1 MSAHRWL
8 IALAGLN
15 GFLAVAGG
23 AFGAH
28 AISDEAAKTLLKTA
42 AQYQLAATAVALA
55 LLAMPRLAG
64 VRLSAGLLLA
74 GGLVFGCSIDAI
86 VLTGVRALGAI
97 TPIGGVMMLAG
108 FGWLSISALRSKGD
122 AF

>member
-1 MSAHRWL
+1 MNTRHTL
-8 IALAGLN
+8 VALAGLN

-28 AISDEAAKTLLKTA
+28 AISGEAAKTLLRTA

-55 LLAMPRLAG
+55 LLAMPRLVGA
-64 VRLSAGLLLA
+64 RLSAGLLLA

-86 VLTGVRALGAI
+86 VLTGVRVFGAI

-108 FGWLSISALRSKGD
+108 FGWLSICALRSKGD